1 LEQIRRTAAWYG
13 DRPSFPPPP
22 CLAGYFGRSRWTD
35 RLRPNFMT
43 AAIYDSY
50 QFMTV
55 MTGAFYLGR
64 ATIRSHLVAAK
75 RAARDGSI
83 NLRRLR
89 GK

>member
-1 LEQIRRTAAWYG
+1 
-13 DRPSFPPPP
+13 
-22 CLAGYFGRSRWTD
+22 
-35 RLRPNFMT
+35 MT

-83 NLRRLR
+83 NFTSIARQMTLYLFCQSLAVSSA
-89 GK
+89 

>member
-1 LEQIRRTAAWYG
+1 
-13 DRPSFPPPP
+13 
-22 CLAGYFGRSRWTD
+22 
-35 RLRPNFMT
+35 MT

-75 RAARDGSI
+75 RLRRDASI
-83 NLRRLR
+83 NFTSIARQMPPYRFCQSLAVSSA
-89 GK
+89 